1 MTSQTF
7 NRNTQIPSHKNVLL
21 WNVDDVVNWLGR
33 SCSVDIQS
41 RYAQRI
47 QYHDINGRALMR
59 MNDEKLQ
66 IIGIENSSHRYE
78 ILKEIYKQQL
88 RCQEKHFK
96 ELNQHLSGRI
106 ENHSVSQSL
115 FGSRQNF

>member
-1 MTSQTF
+1 MNESTLMNNLAMHGMYTSNQRPQVHPSHHHNQHPRHPIHQQSLIRPHPNRQNQPPPKFQMTSQTF

-47 QYHDINGRALMR
+47 QYHAM
-59 MNDEKLQ
+59 
-66 IIGIENSSHRYE
+66 
-78 ILKEIYKQQL
+78 
-88 RCQEKHFK
+88 
-96 ELNQHLSGRI
+96 
-106 ENHSVSQSL
+106 
-115 FGSRQNF
+115 GSKKFS